1 MLLVLV
7 LFRTIISIT
16 FLGDLSTRLPSN
28 SWKTIGTSAPEFS
41 HRTHERD
48 VSKTTIIGEKNLSI
62 HLALNLTAWLS
73 RSGLRTDGEII
84 GKRVSMCEGKTV
96 RVRLGEKDP

>member
-73 RSGLRTDGEII
+73 RSGLRTDGKII
-84 GKRVSMCEGKTV
+84 GKRVSMCEGKTA
-96 RVRLGEKDP
+96 RVRLGGKDP

>member
-1 MLLVLV
+1 M
-7 LFRTIISIT
+7 IISNT
-16 FLGDLSTRLPSN
+16 FLGDISTRLPSN
-28 SWKTIGTSAPEFS
+28 FQKMIGTSAPEFS
-41 HRTHERD
+41 QGTRECD
-48 VSKTTIIGEKNLSI
+48 VSKTTVIGEKNLSV
-62 HLALNLTAWLS
+62 HLALNLTPWMS

>member
-1 MLLVLV
+1 M
-7 LFRTIISIT
+7 IISNT
-16 FLGDLSTRLPSN
+16 FLGDISTKLPSN
-28 SWKTIGTSAPEFS
+28 FQKTIRTSAPVFS
-41 HRTHERD
+41 QRIHERD
-48 VSKTTIIGEKNLSI
+48 VSKTTVIGEKNLSI
-62 HLALNLTAWLS
+62 HLDLNLKACLS

>member
-16 FLGDLSTRLPSN
+16 FSGDLSARLPSKFQ
-28 SWKTIGTSAPEFS
+28 KTIGTSAPEFS
-41 HRTHERD
+41 HRTHELD
-48 VSKTTIIGEKNLSI
+48 ISKTTVIGEKNLSA
-62 HLALNLTAWLS
+62 HLALNLTPWLS

-84 GKRVSMCEGKTV
+84 GKRGSMCEGKSQ
-96 RVRLGEKDP
+96 